1 MYTDRIL
8 LTAFEYA
15 LFDIDSYQVNRRR
28 GREGSYPPSPRTD
41 PGVRNYRTGLFR
53 QSRFRKPAFLSAI
66 PCSEVGLALPALHVR
81 TRFPVQAAT
90 ACQPLP
96 HNEYYGL
103 IRPPKVFGFPTGCFG
118 SAYLFRLLRR
128 LYTWQADFLGTVRV
142 SQACPEPAE
151 GFLTLLSTHATL

>member
-53 QSRFRKPAFLSAI
+53 QSRFRIRSAI
-66 PCSEVGLALPALHVR
+66 PHSEVCLADPALHVW
-81 TRFPVQAAT
+81 TRFPLWAAT
-90 ACQPLP
+90 ACQPL
-96 HNEYYGL
+96 
-103 IRPPKVFGFPTGCFG
+103 
-118 SAYLFRLLRR
+118 
-128 LYTWQADFLGTVRV
+128 
-142 SQACPEPAE
+142 SQ
-151 GFLTLLSTHATL
+151 